1 MELVHFFFQPFHV
14 ILQIT
19 FYTADVA
26 VASQVLR
33 LSKVVLIDPFGYYH
47 TISGT
52 DHAIA
57 QPIAGRFSP
66 DGALCS
72 VGEMW

>member
-33 LSKVVLIDPFGYYH
+33 LSKVVLIDPFGNY

-52 DHAIA
+52 EH
-57 QPIAGRFSP
+57 PN
-66 DGALCS
+66 
-72 VGEMW
+72 